1 MAKTGFALAAL
12 LTLAGCSG
20 GEDGH
25 RPPWADGQV
34 VVTERPAGAR
44 QDLANLA
51 GRIVALHNRERAA
64 VGAPP
69 LVWDAGLASAAASYG
84 PALAAR
90 GRLGHSPAESRPGQG
105 ENLWMG
111 TAGAFSIEEMVGS
124 WAAEKSVFVPG
135 RVPNV
140 SRSGHFGDV
149 GHYTQM
155 IWRATMRVGCA
166 VHRGRAND
174 FLICRYAPAGN
185 VVGEA
190 VP

>member
-1 MAKTGFALAAL
+1 MMRSGIALAL
-12 LTLAGCSG
+12 LLAPGCSG
-20 GEDGH
+20 GGDAD

-34 VVTERPAGAR
+34 VVSERPAAGR
-44 QDLANLA
+44 QDLADFA
-51 GRIVALHNRERAA
+51 RRILSLHNRERAA
-64 VGAPP
+64 AGAPP
-69 LVWDAGLASAAASYG
+69 LAWDGNLASAAASYG

-90 GRLGHSPAESRPGQG
+90 GRLAHSPPGTRPGQG

-124 WAAEKSVFVPG
+124 WAAEKSIFVPG
-135 RVPNV
+135 TVPHV
-140 SRSGHFGDV
+140 SRSGEFGDV

-155 IWRATMRVGCA
+155 IWRTTARVGCA
-166 VHRGRAND
+166 LHRGRAND

-185 VVGEA
+185 VVGES